1 MILLKPMSYPKL
13 SVKTHDILLKALKG
27 EMNQNGDIFLFE
39 SNMFIKDK
47 INVFQSF
54 KQIELY

>member
-1 MILLKPMSYPKL
+1 MSYPKL